1 MSLPAATA
9 GLDSEEAKLGQLTVP
24 VFSTKWAISLC
35 VCKFLVPGLGTF
47 VAGLTVCCPCSDNP
61 GFACGDLCQSA
72 CLQFGVALLQL
83 LLTPLCFLGWIWSCV
98 WGCTFIAKS
107 NPEWRARRR
116 VSRQPVAESSS
127 PVTSQPLA
135 SSGRSSYLGLAAS
148 LQSQMR
154 QFRAGRGLD
163 PALGMPLLPPPEYRG
178 PEDPADSP
186 PSYEEA
192 VREAQQMEEQQ

>member
-1 MSLPAATA
+1 MSLSAATA
-9 GLDSEEAKLGQLTVP
+9 GIDSEEAKLGQLTVP
-24 VFSTKWAISLC
+24 VFSTKWAIGLC
-35 VCKFLVPGLGTF
+35 ICNFLVPGLATIP
-47 VAGLTVCCPCSDNP
+47 ALPAAT
-61 GFACGDLCQSA
+61 SA
-72 CLQFGVALLQL
+72 NLPFGVALLQL

-127 PVTSQPLA
+127 PVTSQPSA
-135 SSGRSSYLGLAAS
+135 SSSRSSYLGLAAS

-192 VREAQQMEEQQ
+192 VREAEQMEEQQ